1 MLNLAEAPPYSV
13 EHNGVTYR
21 LTPAFGNVL
30 LMRDIAAD
38 DTLLDGEKVDLMLHL
53 LLDGEYPTD
62 PDLLL
67 KICDTLFPAQKQDAG
82 AQKAFDF
89 HQDAEL
95 IYSAFLQAYG
105 IDLIQERHRLHWWQ
119 FIALLHSLPDTTKFA
134 EVVRIRLMPMPK
146 ATPYNQEQL
155 QHIARLKAQYRV
167 QLSETEREQQLQNGL
182 RRVAVALL
190 KQAERGGEK

>member
-1 MLNLAEAPPYSV
+1 MLNLAEAPPCSV
-13 EHNGVTYR
+13 EHNGITYK

-30 LMRDIAAD
+30 HMRDVAAD
-38 DTLLDGEKVDLMLHL
+38 DNLLDGEKVDLMLHL
-53 LLDGEYPTD
+53 LVDGDYPCD
-62 PDLLL
+62 PELLT
-67 KICDTLFPAQKQDAG
+67 KICETLFPAPKQDAG

-105 IDLIQERHRLHWWQ
+105 IDLIQERHTLHWWQ

-134 EVVRIRLMPMPK
+134 EVVRIRLMPLPK
-146 ATPYNQEQL
+146 PTPHNQEQIQNL
-155 QHIARLKAQYRV
+155 LRLKAQYRV
-167 QLSETEREQQLQNGL
+167 QLSETEREEQLQNGL

-190 KQAERGGEK
+190 KQAK